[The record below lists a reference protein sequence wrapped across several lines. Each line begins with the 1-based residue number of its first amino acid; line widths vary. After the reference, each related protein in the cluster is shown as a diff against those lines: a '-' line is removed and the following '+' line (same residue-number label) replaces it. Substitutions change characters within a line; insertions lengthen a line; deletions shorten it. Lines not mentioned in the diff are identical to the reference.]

1 VAGVAVVAGVAGP
14 AKVLATLFSD
24 SYRDSYDPTKGS
36 GCRSEPVLSP
46 HNHSSSQGGDKVVSK
61 SSFLE
66 LVAGVAHVSGRVR
79 SKSQK
84 TKDLSQN
91 VRKCWEM
98 VSFVF

>member
-46 HNHSSSQGGDKVVSK
+46 PIIVLHKGAIKW
-61 SSFLE
+61 
-66 LVAGVAHVSGRVR
+66 
-79 SKSQK
+79 
-84 TKDLSQN
+84 SQN
-91 VRKCWEM
+91 R
-98 VSFVF
+98 VF